1 MVLDGN
7 NPLNCSLFRLFMA
20 STDTASVDQQASTNS
35 VPIYNANSA
44 HQHSHSC
51 NDPSH
56 HHHHHYPSF
65 FDQDDE
71 HLSANAAKNEMLMK
85 RKAKKSQNQGVT
97 RAELIPGHQGDKSI
111 DDLVDFINGPSP
123 ANKNSG
129 SKKSKKK
136 SPTAN

>member
-1 MVLDGN
+1 MGF
-7 NPLNCSLFRLFMA
+7 SFRLFMA
-20 STDTASVDQQASTNS
+20 STDTAPVDQQSSTNN
-35 VPIYNANSA
+35 VPIYNATSA

-56 HHHHHYPSF
+56 HHHYPSF
-65 FDQDDE
+65 FDQEYE

-85 RKAKKSQNQGVT
+85 RKAKKNQNQEVT

-111 DDLVDFINGPSP
+111 DALVDFINGPSS

-129 SKKSKKK
+129 NKKSKKK
-136 SPTAN
+136 LPTNN